1 MRAVRATRRC
11 GLIPFPRPPPV
22 VPPFFFLLLHRFGV
36 LYPRSPPSSRLDAE
50 LAATGRGLSRL
61 HVLAQAGIIKG
72 SELSVGLVH
81 SLAGQLPGPVRC
93 FFIAL
98 AAEERRQHFYH
109 CLCLSLSLFPYS
121 APLDFIPDSGCSGH
135 RLFPTGFCLP
145 RASIPHASRQRVAGV
160 VPCRRGLLPLLL
172 LPGRPGTAEG
182 CSRAWSELRPWWGR
196 AIARARWPS
205 KRVGQLD
212 VVRKPS
218 RCFAL
223 EEVFFAAWNL
233 ARAVCPPSPPLRN
246 TAEIKHAFGHQGF
259 KPLRA

>member
-145 RASIPHASRQRVAGV
+145 RASI
-160 VPCRRGLLPLLL
+160 
-172 LPGRPGTAEG
+172 
-182 CSRAWSELRPWWGR
+182 
-196 AIARARWPS
+196 
-205 KRVGQLD
+205 D

-223 EEVFFAAWNL
+223 EEPVFFAAWNL